1 MVNFDVI
8 GVVNF
13 RKGCYL
19 GQEVVVCSQYCG
31 MIKCCIVFVYVVGE
45 IDIVY
50 VGVELFYSDDLGQL
64 CGMIVNVVVVLVG
77 GVNVLVEIKFVVF
90 DSGMVYFGLVD
101 GLVFVFDVLLY
112 VWLIEV

>member
-1 MVNFDVI
+1 M
-8 GVVNF
+8 
-13 RKGCYL
+13 
-19 GQEVVVCSQYCG
+19 
-31 MIKCCIVFVYVVGE
+31 
-45 IDIVY
+45 
-50 VGVELFYSDDLGQL
+50 
-64 CGMIVNVVVVLVG
+64 VVVLVG